1 MALKKIDTV
10 RSTAGLTTETSSGS
24 WANWAGK
31 TPAWAEI
38 GSGFLI
44 LTPGRYRV
52 ECPLRIV
59 PYKIDPMESMTNVE
73 KDGIVEADRA
83 MNIYCPNRTDSVG
96 TIFVTRLA

>member
-1 MALKKIDTV
+1 MALKKIETV
-10 RSTAGLTTETSSGS
+10 RNTAGLTTEITSGS
-24 WANWAGK
+24 WANWKGT
-31 TPAWAEI
+31 TPPWASIE
-38 GSGFLI
+38 SGFLT

-59 PYKIDPMESMTNVE
+59 PYKMNPMESMTNVE

-83 MNIYCPNRTDSVG
+83 MSIYCPNRTDSIG